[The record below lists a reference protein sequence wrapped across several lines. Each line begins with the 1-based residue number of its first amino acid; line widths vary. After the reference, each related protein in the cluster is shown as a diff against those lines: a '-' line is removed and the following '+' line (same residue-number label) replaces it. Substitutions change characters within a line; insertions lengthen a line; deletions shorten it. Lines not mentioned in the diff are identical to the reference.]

1 MLSLN
6 VILPSIFLAISSD
19 NDIFLKYYASH
30 FLLRD
35 FSWSY
40 CLECA
45 DDRGVAADILWSWDW
60 TSIFIMTE
68 TQSRSLGSL
77 WLCWADIPA
86 QYYLP
91 PDSIYVRKWIFTY
104 LSCCDWV
111 SITSSQ
117 IQFIIAKIKTF
128 YTLRN
133 TRNVSVTAA
142 MKDTLVT
149 AIKITDVC
157 TLWPNYSISGNLS
170 QR

>member
-1 MLSLN
+1 M
-6 VILPSIFLAISSD
+6 IFLE
-19 NDIFLKYYASH
+19 YYASH
-30 FLLRD
+30 FLLLD
-35 FSWSY
+35 FSRSY

-45 DDRGVAADILWSWDW
+45 DDRGVAADILWSWDG

-68 TQSRSLGSL
+68 TQSRSLGSI
-77 WLCWADIPA
+77 WLCGADIPA
-86 QYYLP
+86 LYYLP
-91 PDSIYVRKWIFTY
+91 PDSIYVRKWILVY

-117 IQFIIAKIKTF
+117 MQFIIAKIKTF

-133 TRNVSVTAA
+133 TINASVITA
-142 MKDTLVT
+142 MEVTLVI

-170 QR
+170 QW